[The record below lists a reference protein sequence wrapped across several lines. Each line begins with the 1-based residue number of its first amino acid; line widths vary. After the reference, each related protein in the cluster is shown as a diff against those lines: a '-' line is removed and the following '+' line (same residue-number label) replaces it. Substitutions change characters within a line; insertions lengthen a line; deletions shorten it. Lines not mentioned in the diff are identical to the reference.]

1 MHAFT
6 LKNDKPIRIVYIALI
21 VINGYVIDFSSV
33 IYYMCNDCVAEQI
46 NVYLEKRV
54 HVHFRYSR
62 RKKRRMRKR
71 VSPYASAHIVP
82 VSTIPCKTSVNLKLY
97 NTVR

>member
-33 IYYMCNDCVAEQI
+33 IYYMCNDCVAEKI

-62 RKKRRMRKR
+62 RKKKEE
-71 VSPYASAHIVP
+71 
-82 VSTIPCKTSVNLKLY
+82 
-97 NTVR
+97 

>member
-1 MHAFT
+1 M
-6 LKNDKPIRIVYIALI
+6 IALP
-21 VINGYVIDFSSV
+21 SRST
-33 IYYMCNDCVAEQI
+33 CTSR
-46 NVYLEKRV
+46 NVYTSIFDTPV
-54 HVHFRYSR
+54 G
-62 RKKRRMRKR
+62 KKGRMRKR